1 MEGRGYEAGGY
12 GWWAS
17 MTDLDDLHRLRQQ
30 VESALEYSG
39 GTHTFDDI
47 AQAVSEKRFQ
57 VWPGIKSV
65 VVTEIIVYPRI
76 KNLHYFLAGGD
87 LDELKLMRPYI
98 ERWGKSLGCTRVT
111 LAGRQG
117 WAKTFLRDEGYE
129 PKWFILSKDI

>member
-1 MEGRGYEAGGY
+1 
-12 GWWAS
+12 
-17 MTDLDDLHRLRQQ
+17 MTDVDELVRLRHQ
-30 VESALEYSG
+30 VESALEYSE

-47 AQAVSEKRFQ
+47 ADGVAKDRFQ

-87 LDELKLMRPYI
+87 LDELKLMRPHI

-111 LAGRQG
+111 LAGRKG

-129 PKWFILSKDI
+129 PKWFILSKNL